1 MLYAT
6 NEKQQICQQ
15 CVYMRSGSYTH
26 IQHKKNVLKE
36 TPTKCNKLHKIKHKE
51 MHHKFGKDMH
61 RRVKDLEGKIEQKRQ
76 K

>member
-1 MLYAT
+1 M
-6 NEKQQICQQ
+6 QQ
-15 CVYMRSGSYTH
+15 MRSNKFANNVYICVVAHTH
-26 IQHKKNVLKE
+26 IQHKKDVLKE